1 MHHVRVTFDIHQVA
15 DFYRSVFA
23 HAPRSLRPR
32 STSITC
38 SARSLFVFSHFLFQR
53 GIGGFIFSARM
64 RACYRTVFEF

>member
-23 HAPRSLRPR
+23 HAPEIVAGRGRLASHVR
-32 STSITC
+32 TF
-38 SARSLFVFSHFLFQR
+38 LFVFSHFLFQR
-53 GIGGFIFSARM
+53 GIGGFIFSPRM